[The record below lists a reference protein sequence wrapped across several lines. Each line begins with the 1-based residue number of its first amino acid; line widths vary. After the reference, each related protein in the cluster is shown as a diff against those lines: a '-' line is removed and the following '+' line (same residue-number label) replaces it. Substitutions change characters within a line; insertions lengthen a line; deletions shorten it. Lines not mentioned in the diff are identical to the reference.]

1 MEDHASSGWPARSA
15 ASNARARATNEQRR
29 PAPLSMLQTRLVCAN
44 ITPPDTPISP
54 QATADGPA
62 LADALF
68 HNYFRARHSFDPTND
83 SSADSGDVSVT
94 VPIKEGDLILI
105 HSIHENGWAD
115 GTVLTNCSRGWVPTN
130 YCEPYDHPY
139 VRNLLNAMTQ
149 FWDLLEDNEDASFST
164 FVRQD
169 YVRGLIAGV
178 RYLLEHAG
186 CLHRDA
192 PVVQQHVGIRRMRK
206 GLLADLSSMVQKAK
220 ELQEEASQPY
230 AGEVVHIVLD
240 ELVIKAYKVVC
251 RAVRFIDTWSQEAMS
266 PRRVRHTPLATPPA
280 DLTAH
285 SNVSDDLRQVLAPRP
300 PTTAQDDSTS
310 SNPADSAL
318 PAAAGIVTKKRPVST
333 VLSYHGAVASHR
345 LSLVKAEPRTGT
357 AASEQLSQAHDQCI
371 GHIGKFLGHHL
382 HSRSTAELVETTDQ
396 LVSSCNSLL
405 DVMKQVSPAETN
417 ASSPM
422 QQARDAFQSVLD
434 ELIRSTKQIFKFS
447 DDIEDAMVL
456 LPDQIS
462 SLISIGTNLIR
473 AVGECVIQTRS
484 LLEQLGDFQL
494 RQPPIQ
500 ASLINGSLAE
510 GANRTFDTDEHEQK
524 PASSEQRRLSLK
536 MLPPPPPVQ
545 PHAITT
551 NLRTSNVALPSPAT
565 TVATE
570 TPDTPSLQDQHK
582 FLTNKLGHE
591 SIKVIAPSPTESQN
605 VHARAGLSS
614 VSESDSGTRKD
625 SVITSATDSTGLH
638 ASQFRFS
645 ETSNMSNASTRAT
658 SPDRHAD
665 HHDGSELD
673 PRMLNSFCSISSIGS
688 AVTDQSAEI
697 DASLLQKTYA
707 HELIINQ
714 QGQVSGGSLQ
724 ALVEQLT
731 THDTTPDMQF
741 TTTFYLTFR
750 LFTSPRALC
759 RAMIERFDYV
769 GDNKTSATPVRLRI
783 CQFFKGWL
791 ETYWNADADR
801 DALGDIR
808 YIALHKLKPVLP
820 SAAERLL
827 ELTRRVTAAYQSGT
841 ATGPLVSGIG
851 KTSTSMNA
859 ATDVAVPDSVVTKA
873 QLSSLRNAIA
883 NPTDLS
889 ILDIDPVEIARQLTL
904 LTSKVYCEIQPDELL
919 SLAWTKRNST
929 KASNVRRVSRLN
941 TDLAYVVG
949 DTILSLTEVK
959 KRASII
965 KHWVK
970 VASNCLEV
978 RNFESLMAIIASLDC
993 SMVQRLKRTWEV
1005 MNKKAK
1011 ARFDELK
1018 AVIECSQN
1026 YASLRRAVDNA
1037 IAPCLPFLG
1046 IYLTDMT
1053 FVDAGNAATRQIP
1066 GSASAGSTEAI
1077 SVINFDKYTRM
1088 AKIVTQIQR
1097 FQVPYRFHAVP
1108 ELQAWLEAYLNRMRE
1123 ANAEIVGSFHR
1134 RSLILE
1140 PRQDDSLK
1148 QSKTME
1154 VKKQAA
1160 DTEAGDERPK
1170 TASGERAEPVAKD
1183 SSRMDLFWKHN
1194 GFGLKAVM
1202 GGRSELATHAEH
1214 D

>member
-1 MEDHASSGWPARSA
+1 M
-15 ASNARARATNEQRR
+15 
-29 PAPLSMLQTRLVCAN
+29 
-44 ITPPDTPISP
+44 
-54 QATADGPA
+54 ADK
-62 LADALF
+62 LF
-68 HNYFRARHSFDPTND
+68 HNYFRARHSFDPTQD
-83 SSADSGDVSVT
+83 SSAESGDASVT

-105 HSIHENGWAD
+105 HSIHANGWAD
-115 GTVLTNCSRGWVPTN
+115 GTVLTNCSRGWIPTN

-149 FWDLLEDNEDASFST
+149 FWDLLEDNGDASFST

-178 RYLLEHAG
+178 RYLLEHSG

-230 AGEVVHIVLD
+230 AGEVIHIVLD
-240 ELVIKAYKVVC
+240 ELVTKAYKVVC

-266 PRRVRHTPLATPPA
+266 PRRVRHQPLATPPTDIA
-280 DLTAH
+280 AH
-285 SNVSDDLRQVLAPRP
+285 ANVSDDFKHFLPRRP
-300 PTTAQDDSTS
+300 PSASRDVSTAGSTAKS
-310 SNPADSAL
+310 QTL
-318 PAAAGIVTKKRPVST
+318 PAAAGIVTKKRPVS
-333 VLSYHGAVASHR
+333 VAPPSHGVAASHR
-345 LSLVKAEPRTGT
+345 LSLVKVEPRTGT
-357 AASEQLSQAHDQCI
+357 AASEQLSQAHDGCI

-382 HSRSTAELVETTDQ
+382 HSRSTTELLETTDQ

-405 DVMKQVSPAETN
+405 DVMKQVCPPDSDTT
-417 ASSPM
+417 SPM
-422 QQARDAFQSVLD
+422 QQARKVFQRVLD
-434 ELIRSTKQIFKFS
+434 ELIQSTKQFFKFS
-447 DDIEDAMVL
+447 DDADDGMVL

-462 SLISIGTNLIR
+462 KLISIGTNLIR
-473 AVGECVIQTRS
+473 AVGDCVIQTRS
-484 LLEQLGDFQL
+484 VLEQTGDFHL
-494 RQPPIQ
+494 ITPPILAPVVNTSQ
-500 ASLINGSLAE
+500 VTEDGNEAARTEQSSLGST
-510 GANRTFDTDEHEQK
+510 GATGGVK
-524 PASSEQRRLSLK
+524 RLTLK

-551 NLRTSNVALPSPAT
+551 NLRASNPTLPSPAT
-565 TVATE
+565 TVAVDI
-570 TPDTPSLQDQHK
+570 PDTPSLQNHWR
-582 FLTNKLGHE
+582 FPTNQLGHE
-591 SIKVIAPSPTESQN
+591 SIKVIAPSPTEVQN
-605 VHARAGLSS
+605 VHVRAGISFG
-614 VSESDSGTRKD
+614 SESDGGTRKD
-625 SVITSATDSTGLH
+625 SVITSATDSISVH

-645 ETSNMSNASTRAT
+645 ETSHLSTTSTRAT

-673 PRMLNSFCSISSIGS
+673 ARMLSSFCSISSIGS
-688 AVTDQSAEI
+688 AITDQSGEI

-731 THDTTPDMQF
+731 THDNTPDVQF
-741 TTTFYLTFR
+741 STTFYLTFR
-750 LFTSPRALC
+750 LFTTPRDLC
-759 RAMIERFDYV
+759 HAMIERFDYV
-769 GDNKTSATPVRLRI
+769 GENKASATPVRLRI

-791 ETYWNADADR
+791 ETYWNAEADR

-841 ATGPLVSGIG
+841 PSGPLVSGIG
-851 KTSTSMNA
+851 KTSTSMDA
-859 ATDVAVPDSVVTKA
+859 ATDMAVPDSIISKA
-873 QLSSLRNAIA
+873 QLSLLRNAIA
-883 NPTDLS
+883 NPIELS

-919 SLAWTKRNST
+919 SLAWTKRNSS
-929 KASNVRRVSRLN
+929 KASNIRSVSRLN

-949 DTILSLTEVK
+949 ETILSLTEVK

-970 VASNCLEV
+970 VASHCLEV
-978 RNFESLMAIIASLDC
+978 RNFESLMAIVASLDC
-993 SMVQRLKRTWEV
+993 SMVQRLKRTWEAL
-1005 MNKKAK
+1005 NKKART
-1011 ARFDELK
+1011 RFDQLK
-1018 AVIECSQN
+1018 AVIEVSQN

-1037 IAPCLPFLG
+1037 NSPCLPFLG

-1053 FVDAGNAATRQIP
+1053 FVDAGNSATRQIP
-1066 GSASAGSTEAI
+1066 GSASVGSTDAI
-1077 SVINFDKYTRM
+1077 SVINFDKYVRM
-1088 AKIVTQIQR
+1088 ARIVTQIQR
-1097 FQVPYRFHAVP
+1097 FQVPYKFHPVP
-1108 ELQAWLEAYLNRMRE
+1108 ELQAWLEAYLKRMRE
-1123 ANAEIVGSFHR
+1123 ANAEIVSSFHR

-1140 PRQDDSLK
+1140 PRQDPSKTAETKK
-1148 QSKTME
+1148 QS
-1154 VKKQAA
+1154 A
-1160 DTEAGDERPK
+1160 DAEAGDERPK
-1170 TASGERAEPVAKD
+1170 TAPGERPEPVAKD
-1183 SSRMDLFWKHN
+1183 PSRMDLFWKHN
-1194 GFGLKAVM
+1194 GFGFKGVM
-1202 GGRSELATHAEH
+1202 GGKTELATHAEQ